1 MWCFTDSSSEDC
13 ITHEKSENNQSTIA
27 SDLRNWAA
35 EYNCTLSS
43 VTALLK
49 ILGKHNIEGLPL
61 DSRTLLK
68 TPHIVSQ
75 LECFGGNC
83 IYMGPKENIIT
94 GLESLEK
101 DDEDVE
107 DVVLNPTLYEHF
119 LSLTVAISMLSC
131 IGLSLEMINYSRI
144 YLYSM

>member
-1 MWCFTDSSSEDC
+1 
-13 ITHEKSENNQSTIA
+13 
-27 SDLRNWAA
+27 
-35 EYNCTLSS
+35 
-43 VTALLK
+43 
-49 ILGKHNIEGLPL
+49 
-61 DSRTLLK
+61 
-68 TPHIVSQ
+68 
-75 LECFGGNC
+75 
-83 IYMGPKENIIT
+83 MGPKENIIT

-101 DDEDVE
+101 DNEDVQ

>member
-1 MWCFTDSSSEDC
+1 
-13 ITHEKSENNQSTIA
+13 
-27 SDLRNWAA
+27 
-35 EYNCTLSS
+35 
-43 VTALLK
+43 
-49 ILGKHNIEGLPL
+49 
-61 DSRTLLK
+61 
-68 TPHIVSQ
+68 
-75 LECFGGNC
+75 
-83 IYMGPKENIIT
+83 MGPKENIIT

>member
-1 MWCFTDSSSEDC
+1 
-13 ITHEKSENNQSTIA
+13 
-27 SDLRNWAA
+27 
-35 EYNCTLSS
+35 
-43 VTALLK
+43 
-49 ILGKHNIEGLPL
+49 
-61 DSRTLLK
+61 
-68 TPHIVSQ
+68 
-75 LECFGGNC
+75 
-83 IYMGPKENIIT
+83 MGPKENIIT

-131 IGLSLEMINYSRI
+131 IGLSPEMINYSRI

>member
-1 MWCFTDSSSEDC
+1 
-13 ITHEKSENNQSTIA
+13 
-27 SDLRNWAA
+27 
-35 EYNCTLSS
+35 
-43 VTALLK
+43 
-49 ILGKHNIEGLPL
+49 
-61 DSRTLLK
+61 
-68 TPHIVSQ
+68 
-75 LECFGGNC
+75 
-83 IYMGPKENIIT
+83 MGPKENIIT
-94 GLESLEK
+94 ELESLEK